1 MRGALNGRGVTG
13 AAGGL
18 SATRYCGAGAGYLR
32 ARTGARPGE
41 WRRALQAGAARAAM
55 QGGG

>member
-1 MRGALNGRGVTG
+1 MVNRMGAVGT
-13 AAGGL
+13 AGGL
-18 SATRYCGAGAGYLR
+18 TATRYCGAGAGYLR

-55 QGGG
+55 RGGG